1 MEYVNAW
8 TDIHD
13 MSVKMWDMCPTGH
26 DCPEAGPPDGRGNTF
41 GSEGCCRLG
50 ITPVRSSR
58 LAKVSGVGQQKTNT
72 LCTTATAAHADTP

>member
-41 GSEGCCRLG
+41 GSEDCCRLG